1 MRVTSGIVST
11 LQQKTT
17 TGFAPNDRGVASDDL
32 VVDNPMSGRADCTN
46 VGISGHCGLLQCP
59 HQGVSGNDT
68 LAKLR
73 PVFVLHVTRNC
84 SVSPLFVFNNCCQI
98 DGARAVPWGQA
109 NTNGANRRFLETESP
124 SSD

>member
-46 VGISGHCGLLQCP
+46 VGISGHCGL

-68 LAKLR
+68 
-73 PVFVLHVTRNC
+73 
-84 SVSPLFVFNNCCQI
+84 
-98 DGARAVPWGQA
+98 GQA
-109 NTNGANRRFLETESP
+109 PPRVCFTCDAQLFCLSTICFQQLLSNRRRQGGPLGP
-124 SSD
+124 SKY

>member
-46 VGISGHCGLLQCP
+46 VGISGHCGLLQ
-59 HQGVSGNDT
+59 GVSGNDT

-73 PVFVLHVTRNC
+73 PLFVLHVTRNC
-84 SVSPLFVFNNCCQI
+84 SVSVLGCAGLYLAILGFT
-98 DGARAVPWGQA
+98 GQYQ
-109 NTNGANRRFLETESP
+109 T
-124 SSD
+124 

>member
-46 VGISGHCGLLQCP
+46 VGISGHCGLPPALTIAFTT
-59 HQGVSGNDT
+59 GSITKV
-68 LAKLR
+68 
-73 PVFVLHVTRNC
+73 
-84 SVSPLFVFNNCCQI
+84 
-98 DGARAVPWGQA
+98 
-109 NTNGANRRFLETESP
+109 
-124 SSD
+124 

>member
-46 VGISGHCGLLQCP
+46 VGISGHCGL

-73 PVFVLHVTRNC
+73 PVFVLHMTRNC
-84 SVSPLFVFNNCCQI
+84 SVSPLFVFKLKLTTPGRSL
-98 DGARAVPWGQA
+98 GARQILMAPTA
-109 NTNGANRRFLETESP
+109 SF
-124 SSD
+124 